1 MFLNGKL
8 IPGTEPAKTL
18 VYLTLPLLLL
28 LIVFPAVIQP
38 NQVFISEYHDTLVQ
52 LLPEYFLMQHPF
64 ALWNNEWLTGLPEI
78 ASLNTD
84 RFYPFSFPFLLV
96 FQNIFFINLILLIN
110 LYIAFLA
117 FYKLGSLLVKNAD
130 LLLIFSIGYMF
141 SGVLMSRVFI
151 GHIFI
156 IYALAWTP
164 LVYYFFLKIT
174 YASEPTVTNIIGL
187 TITETILFF
196 TGGLYYFFFCN
207 VIIVIFSLYYVL
219 DKRITRQE
227 FTALSVSLGLFL
239 LLSAVKLIP
248 NYLGTQYFQ
257 RIDIINPLGDGGTLE
272 NNFASFIFGTPI
284 DSAFGWYETMA
295 LIGVIPVLLAILALI
310 WGDRKITAPSF
321 FALVFSLVW
330 ADGGRILLSF
340 LHLLPLVNNFRNA
353 GRIFGATTP
362 ILLLLAVY
370 GVYLIFQKLKSNE
383 SFTVSEEQ
391 KRSMW
396 FGIAVIALVKILELP
411 WVTIPSVEAVL
422 SLVLV
427 FGFILMIYLN
437 KTTESSLK
445 LYFGIS
451 LLVDSIVI
459 VKNFVILDPA
469 VVMKTALIAII
480 LAAVLITFNR
490 RLIDKKQLTGNS
502 FFMGVLIIGLII
514 PIAANI
520 STLKVSDPQLIESPA
535 VNVIEKIKEF
545 PQTTPQIWV
554 YEIGWPVK
562 HVDFT
567 YWMIMNNIHPMRAF
581 YSYVPNY
588 TPPLNLQI
596 GDTVYFTADYIID
609 TAYLEN
615 GNQNLN
621 EVTFKTDNIS
631 VYKPANVLPN
641 AFVVRNG
648 QLVPAKFEKFTPDE
662 EVLSGQ
668 FLAGDI
674 AVLKTAYYPGWKMNG
689 QDTINIGNMP
699 ANKLQADSS
708 IITFRYEPVEA
719 KVGELLTVTGI
730 IAITVLFIRR
740 RDWGVYLSKV
750 IKEKP
755 KKKLHTRKK
764 PAR

>member
-1 MFLNGKL
+1 
-8 IPGTEPAKTL
+8 
-18 VYLTLPLLLL
+18 
-28 LIVFPAVIQP
+28 
-38 NQVFISEYHDTLVQ
+38 
-52 LLPEYFLMQHPF
+52 
-64 ALWNNEWLTGLPEI
+64 
-78 ASLNTD
+78 
-84 RFYPFSFPFLLV
+84 
-96 FQNIFFINLILLIN
+96 
-110 LYIAFLA
+110 
-117 FYKLGSLLVKNAD
+117 
-130 LLLIFSIGYMF
+130 
-141 SGVLMSRVFI
+141 
-151 GHIFI
+151 
-156 IYALAWTP
+156 
-164 LVYYFFLKIT
+164 
-174 YASEPTVTNIIGL
+174 
-187 TITETILFF
+187 
-196 TGGLYYFFFCN
+196 
-207 VIIVIFSLYYVL
+207 
-219 DKRITRQE
+219 
-227 FTALSVSLGLFL
+227 
-239 LLSAVKLIP
+239 
-248 NYLGTQYFQ
+248 
-257 RIDIINPLGDGGTLE
+257 
-272 NNFASFIFGTPI
+272 
-284 DSAFGWYETMA
+284 
-295 LIGVIPVLLAILALI
+295 
-310 WGDRKITAPSF
+310 
-321 FALVFSLVW
+321 
-330 ADGGRILLSF
+330 
-340 LHLLPLVNNFRNA
+340 
-353 GRIFGATTP
+353 
-362 ILLLLAVY
+362 
-370 GVYLIFQKLKSNE
+370 
-383 SFTVSEEQ
+383 
-391 KRSMW
+391 
-396 FGIAVIALVKILELP
+396 
-411 WVTIPSVEAVL
+411 
-422 SLVLV
+422 
-427 FGFILMIYLN
+427 
-437 KTTESSLK
+437 
-445 LYFGIS
+445 
-451 LLVDSIVI
+451 
-459 VKNFVILDPA
+459 
-469 VVMKTALIAII
+469 MKTALIAII

-621 EVTFKTDNIS
+621 EATFKTDNIS